1 MDANGTSVT
10 PTSPEKEIPAG
21 ELKLNKESS
30 HKGVLQFFS
39 KEHSSEAFELIQQ
52 MRRDGKLCD
61 VVLEVEGKTLPAH
74 RLVLASSSHYFY
86 SMFVGDMRESR
97 QDLVH
102 LKDVEYSA
110 MKLLVEFA
118 YTSRLEITVPNVQSL
133 LTAAS
138 LFDFPTVREAC
149 GKFLIGQLHPS
160 NCLGI
165 RSFARTHGCEQLMEK
180 ASNYFRGHFI
190 DAVKSEEFI
199 SIAGDELASLIDSD
213 DVNVRSE
220 EDVFRAVLTWLNHD
234 TESRKE
240 HLPALLRAVRLPL
253 LSPSFLTSEVETN
266 LCIKKSLECRD
277 LLDEAKNFHLMPEQ
291 YWHNARTCFQPRKST
306 VGVLFAIGGR
316 GAVGEPFNSVECFDF
331 LTNTWYEGPE
341 LRSRR
346 RHVGVA
352 CLGEKLYAVGGHDG
366 NQHLNSVECYDP
378 KVGKW
383 DYVQPMKTLRRGIA
397 VGGLGGPMYA
407 VGTCLCV
414 GVGVCWC
421 VCVCVGSCVPACGCV
436 YSIPNT
442 CVVCEKVTGTS
453 RFRKLFIHTHY
464 THTYTYSTRTHTHTT
479 YIHAY
484 YTPTHTLHTYAHYTT
499 IHTLHIHTHTLH
511 THTRTYYTQTIH
523 THTHILYTYTHICT
537 LHTFT
542 HYTHTWMLSGGLD
555 DVNCYRTVE
564 RYDPES
570 NEWVEISPL
579 RTSRGGVGVA
589 TLGGYLYACGG
600 NDGSTSLQ
608 TMERYDPH
616 TNKWTEVTPM
626 SKRRAGVGLA
636 ALSGYLY
643 AVGGFDDASP
653 LDSVERCV
661 GEGWWSGVFFKI

>member
-1 MDANGTSVT
+1 MDANGTG
-10 PTSPEKEIPAG
+10 KETPAG
-21 ELKLNKESS
+21 ELNLNNESS
-30 HKGVLQFFS
+30 HVGVLQFFS
-39 KEHSSEAFELIQQ
+39 KEHSSEAFDIIQQ

-61 VVLEVEGKTLPAH
+61 VILEVDGKTLPAH
-74 RLVLASSSHYFY
+74 RLVLASSSRYFY
-86 SMFVGDMRESR
+86 SMFAGDMCETR
-97 QDLVH
+97 QNVVRLN
-102 LKDVEYSA
+102 DVEYLA

-118 YTSRLEITVPNVQSL
+118 YTSRLEITVSNVQSL

-138 LFDFPTVREAC
+138 LFDFPTVRDAC
-149 GKFLIGQLHPS
+149 GKFLATQLHPS

-165 RSFARTHGCEQLMEK
+165 RSFARTHGCGQLLEK
-180 ASNYFRGHFI
+180 ASSYFREHFT
-190 DAVKSEEFI
+190 DAVKSEEFQGI
-199 SIAGDELASLIDSD
+199 SGDELVSLVDSD

-220 EDVFRAVLTWLNHD
+220 EDVFRAVLTWLDHSP
-234 TESRKE
+234 ESRKE
-240 HLPALLRAVRLPL
+240 HLPSLLRAVRLPL
-253 LSPSFLTSEVETN
+253 LSPSFLTAEVEPN
-266 LCIKKSLECRD
+266 QYIRKSLDCRD

-291 YWHNARTCFQPRKST
+291 YWHNPRTCFQPRKST

-331 LTNTWYEGPE
+331 LTNTWSEGPE
-341 LRSRR
+341 LKSRR

-352 CLGEKLYAVGGHDG
+352 CLGGRLYAVGGHDG

-383 DYVQPMKTLRRGIA
+383 EYVQPMKTLRRGIA
-397 VGGLGGPMYA
+397 VGVLGGPMYA
-407 VGTCLCV
+407 V
-414 GVGVCWC
+414 
-421 VCVCVGSCVPACGCV
+421 
-436 YSIPNT
+436 
-442 CVVCEKVTGTS
+442 
-453 RFRKLFIHTHY
+453 
-464 THTYTYSTRTHTHTT
+464 
-479 YIHAY
+479 
-484 YTPTHTLHTYAHYTT
+484 
-499 IHTLHIHTHTLH
+499 
-511 THTRTYYTQTIH
+511 
-523 THTHILYTYTHICT
+523 
-537 LHTFT
+537 
-542 HYTHTWMLSGGLD
+542 GGLD

-626 SKRRAGVGLA
+626 TKRRAGVGLA
-636 ALSGYLY
+636 ALNGYLY

-653 LDSVERCV
+653 LDSVERYDPQTNVWTEVQPMQVCRGGV
-661 GEGWWSGVFFKI
+661 GLTSLGGYMFAVGGHDGKSYLSTAEMYSPATNTWKMVAPMKTCRAGAGVVSCPLLLSNIRSISDASESLDSL